1 MNTKTIYALGFFDG
15 VHLGHQALLSACRE
29 LADKH
34 TAAAG
39 VVTFAQHPEA
49 LVLGTAPKLITT
61 PAQRRQLLT
70 GYGAQRILELPFT
83 RELMQMPWQDFVQM
97 LITQQDAAGFV
108 CGSDFRFGY
117 RGEGTAEILQKY
129 CAATQIPCTI
139 VPEQTLD
146 GTVLSSTC
154 IRELLEKGDILQ
166 VNRFLGRHYSLSG
179 TVVAGRQLGRTV
191 GVPTANI
198 CLPEELVCPKLGV
211 YACRATVE
219 GKTYPAVTNIGS
231 RPTVGGH
238 QVRAESWLLDFE
250 GNIYGKQLQLSFFDY
265 LRPEEKFPSMDA
277 LVAEIR
283 KDAEKT
289 LKILGKY

>member
-1 MNTKTIYALGFFDG
+1 MKTKTIYALGFFDG
-15 VHLGHQALLSACRE
+15 VHLGHQALLRACRE
-29 LADKH
+29 RADRH
-34 TAAAG
+34 TAAVG
-39 VVTFAQHPEA
+39 VVTFAQHPES
-49 LVLGTAPKLITT
+49 LVLGAAPKLITT
-61 PAQRRQLLT
+61 CEQRRQLLT
-70 GYGAQRILELPFT
+70 DYGAQRILELPFN

-97 LITQQDAAGFV
+97 LVTRQAAAGFV

-117 RGEGTAEILQKY
+117 RGEGTAEILQKH
-129 CAATQIPCTI
+129 CAAAQIPCTI

-154 IRELLEKGDILQ
+154 IRGLLENGDILQ
-166 VNRFLGRHYSLSG
+166 VNRFLGRNYSLSG

-198 CLPEELVCPKLGV
+198 CLPEGVVCPKLGV
-211 YACRATVE
+211 YACLATVD

-250 GNIYGKQLQLSFFDY
+250 GDIYGKQLQLRFFEY
-265 LRPEEKFPSMDA
+265 LRPEEKFPTMDA